1 MRDNVLLVFPAQ
13 AGMSRTFRNPAGES
27 RDVPR
32 ESGDEPAAQWI
43 WDYAQMC
50 SPRERG

>member
-1 MRDNVLLVFPAQ
+1 MQDNVLLVFPAR
-13 AGMSRTFRNPAGES
+13 AGMNRTFRNPVGEL

-32 ESGDEPAAQWI
+32 ASGDEPDAI
-43 WDYAQMC
+43 IVTITPNIC